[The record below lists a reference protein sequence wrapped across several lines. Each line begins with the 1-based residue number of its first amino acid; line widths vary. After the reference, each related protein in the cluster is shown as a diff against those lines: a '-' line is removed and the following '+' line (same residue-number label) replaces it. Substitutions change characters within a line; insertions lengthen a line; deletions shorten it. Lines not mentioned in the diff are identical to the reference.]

1 MTIDEAIEYCLD
13 VVEKN
18 DLAADMYDLL
28 EQNTYNTYEKLTAK
42 TNYSHCIKSS
52 SNHKQVVELLEELKE
67 LRIKSAIMEK
77 NDNEVKQSLKHL
89 LEHSVDVN
97 YINNRILEL
106 YKTLS
111 ISAIK
116 ELHEVRRLLK
126 LAVGCLN
133 DGGCTK
139 NCDECANYIGQSCG
153 DYDNFKWK
161 YTDDA
166 LKLIEG
172 TDTQTSTP
180 DNIRNLTPKETYIY
194 NNFVEHESSY
204 TGVNLFEEDV
214 SKDV

>member
-13 VVEKN
+13 IVEKN

-28 EQNTYNTYEKLTAK
+28 AQNNYNTYEKLTAE

-52 SNHKQVVELLEELKE
+52 SNHKQIAELLEELKE
-67 LRIKSAIMEK
+67 LRIKSATKEK
-77 NDNEVKQSLKHL
+77 NDNEIKQLLKH
-89 LEHSVDVN
+89 SADAN
-97 YINNRILEL
+97 YINNKILEL

-116 ELHEVRRLLK
+116 ELQEARRLLK

-161 YTDDA
+161 YTNDA

-180 DNIRNLTPKETYIY
+180 NNIRNLTPQETYIY
-194 NNFVEHESSY
+194 DNFVEHESSY

>member
-13 VVEKN
+13 IVEKN

-28 EQNTYNTYEKLTAK
+28 AQNNYNTYEKLTAE

-52 SNHKQVVELLEELKE
+52 SNHKQIAELLEELKE
-67 LRIKSAIMEK
+67 LRIKSATKEK
-77 NDNEVKQSLKHL
+77 NDNEIKQLLKH
-89 LEHSVDVN
+89 SADAN
-97 YINNRILEL
+97 YINNKILEL

-116 ELHEVRRLLK
+116 ELQEARRLLK

-139 NCDECANYIGQSCG
+139 NCDECANYIGQTCG

-172 TDTQTSTP
+172 TDTQTSAF
-180 DNIRNLTPKETYIY
+180 DNVRNLTSKETDIY
-194 NNFVEHESSY
+194 NNSIEQESSY
-204 TGVNLFEEDV
+204 TGINLFEKGCE
-214 SKDV
+214 

>member
-1 MTIDEAIEYCLD
+1 MTVDEAIEYCLD

-18 DLAADMYDLL
+18 ELAADMYDLL
-28 EQNTYNTYEKLTAK
+28 AQNNHNTYEKLTAE

-52 SNHKQVVELLEELKE
+52 SNHKQIVELLEELKE
-67 LRIKSAIMEK
+67 LRIKSATMEK
-77 NDNEVKQSLKHL
+77 NDNEVKQL
-89 LEHSVDVN
+89 LEHFADAN
-97 YINNRILEL
+97 YINDKILGL

-126 LAVGCLN
+126 LAVSCLN

-139 NCDECANYIGQSCG
+139 NCDECANYIGQTCG

-161 YTDDA
+161 YTDEA
-166 LKLIEG
+166 SKLIEG
-172 TDTQTSTP
+172 ANTQTSTFG
-180 DNIRNLTPKETYIY
+180 NIRNLTPQETYIY
-194 NNFVEHESSY
+194 DNFVEHESSY

>member
-13 VVEKN
+13 IVEKN

-28 EQNTYNTYEKLTAK
+28 AQNNHNTYEKLTAE
-42 TNYSHCIKSS
+42 TNYSHCIRSS
-52 SNHKQVVELLEELKE
+52 FNHKQIAELLEELKE
-67 LRIKSAIMEK
+67 LRIKSTTKEK
-77 NDNEVKQSLKHL
+77 NDNEVEQL
-89 LEHSVDVN
+89 LEHFADAN
-97 YINNRILEL
+97 YINDKILGL

-111 ISAIK
+111 ISTIK
-116 ELHEVRRLLK
+116 ELHEARRLLK

-153 DYDNFKWK
+153 DYDNFKWR
-161 YTDDA
+161 YTDEA

-172 TDTQTSTP
+172 ADTQTSTL
-180 DNIRNLTPKETYIY
+180 DNTRNLTSEETNIY
-194 NNFVEHESSY
+194 NNSIEQKSSY
-204 TGVNLFEEDV
+204 TGVNLFKEDV

>member
-1 MTIDEAIEYCLD
+1 MTIDDAIEYCLD
-13 VVEKN
+13 IVEKN

-28 EQNTYNTYEKLTAK
+28 AQNNHNTYEKLMAE

-52 SNHKQVVELLEELKE
+52 SNHKQIAELLEELKE
-67 LRIKSAIMEK
+67 LRIKSVTMEK
-77 NDNEVKQSLKHL
+77 NDKEVKQLS
-89 LEHSVDVN
+89 EHFADAN
-97 YINNRILEL
+97 YINDKILGL

-116 ELHEVRRLLK
+116 ELHEARRLLK
-126 LAVGCLN
+126 LAVSCLN

-139 NCDECANYIGQSCG
+139 DCDECANYIGQSCG

-172 TDTQTSTP
+172 TDTQTSTLG
-180 DNIRNLTPKETYIY
+180 NTRNLTLEETDIY
-194 NNFVEHESSY
+194 NNTMEQESSC

-214 SKDV
+214 SKDA